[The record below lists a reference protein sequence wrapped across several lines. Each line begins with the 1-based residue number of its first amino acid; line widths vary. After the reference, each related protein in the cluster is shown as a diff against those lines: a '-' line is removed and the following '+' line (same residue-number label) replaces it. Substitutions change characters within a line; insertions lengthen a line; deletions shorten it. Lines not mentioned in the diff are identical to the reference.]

1 MSRLLVILLSLL
13 LVCGACA
20 HAEDILDRVEE
31 ASAFSI
37 LDGDVHGK
45 ISGLA
50 NLEAYR
56 FSGTPLGSIFTS
68 RRDFFNPRLILFADV
83 QMGEH
88 LYGFVQSR
96 FDRGFNPRDNT
107 TQLRLDEYA
116 LRLTPWK
123 DGRFNFQVGKFAT
136 VVGNWVGRHLAW
148 ENPFINAPMLY
159 DNFTAIYDAEIPASA
174 KQFLSGATDDRYDYN
189 PVVWGPSY
197 ATGASVSGMLG
208 KFDYA
213 AEIKNSS
220 LSSRPESWELRNMNF
235 AHPTLSARIGVRPD
249 QAWNLGLSYSEGA
262 YLVGHAFATQP
273 PGTGPGDYHQQ
284 VIAQDISF
292 AWHHLQ
298 IWAEVFEARFQVPNA
313 GNADTLGY
321 YIEAK
326 YKFTPQLFG
335 ALRWNQMHFSRMSDG
350 AGGSS
355 PWFPDMWRVDAAVGF
370 RMTAHTQLKLQYSL
384 QHENVTH
391 EPLSHMLAVQLTVRF

>member
-1 MSRLLVILLSLL
+1 MKPWCVIILAVLLA
-13 LVCGACA
+13 CGAAA
-20 HAEDILDRVEE
+20 HAEDILDRMEE

-197 ATGASVSGMLG
+197 AAGASISGMLG

-235 AHPTLSARIGVRPD
+235 AHPTISARIGVRPD

-262 YLVGHAFATQP
+262 YLVRHAFATQP
-273 PGTGPGDYHQQ
+273 PGSGPGDYHQQ

-292 AWHHLQ
+292 AWHHWQL
-298 IWAEVFEARFQVPNA
+298 WAEIFAARFQVPNA

-335 ALRWNQMHFSRMSDG
+335 ALRWNQMQFSRMSDG
-350 AGGSS
+350 MGGSA
-355 PWFPDMWRVDAAVGF
+355 PWFPAMWRVDSAVGF

-384 QHENVTH
+384 QHENTTH
-391 EPLSHMLAVQLTVRF
+391 EPLSHMVALQLTVRF